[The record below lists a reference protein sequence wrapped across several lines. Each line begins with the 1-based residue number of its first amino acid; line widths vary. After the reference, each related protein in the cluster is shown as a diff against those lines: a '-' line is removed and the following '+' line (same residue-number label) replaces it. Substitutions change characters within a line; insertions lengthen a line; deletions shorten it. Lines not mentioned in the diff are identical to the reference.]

1 MGQIIDG
8 KFVAET
14 MKSAIAL
21 EVSELINAGKRPPHL
36 VAILVG
42 NNGASETYV
51 ANKVK
56 SCEELAASPKLG
68 KSYNEIAPGILGF
81 IAYRHLIFFRKISDK
96 EIEVIRILHGQMD
109 LKNKF

>member
-1 MGQIIDG
+1 MA
-8 KFVAET
+8 KFKLTNKAVEDL
-14 MKSAIAL
+14 SAIWQYTCDTW
-21 EVSELINAGKRPPHL
+21 SERQADKYYLLLI
-36 VAILVG
+36 
-42 NNGASETYV
+42 
-51 ANKVK
+51 K

-96 EIEVIRILHGQMD
+96 EIEVIRILHGQMN

>member
-1 MGQIIDG
+1 MA
-8 KFVAET
+8 KFKLTNKAVGDLA
-14 MKSAIAL
+14 AIWQYTCDTW
-21 EVSELINAGKRPPHL
+21 SERQADKYYLLLI
-36 VAILVG
+36 
-42 NNGASETYV
+42 
-51 ANKVK
+51 K

>member
-1 MGQIIDG
+1 MA
-8 KFVAET
+8 KFKLTNKAVEDL
-14 MKSAIAL
+14 SAIWQYTCDTW
-21 EVSELINAGKRPPHL
+21 SERQADKYYLLLI
-36 VAILVG
+36 
-42 NNGASETYV
+42 
-51 ANKVK
+51 K

-109 LKNKF
+109 LKNKV

>member
-1 MGQIIDG
+1 MA
-8 KFVAET
+8 KFKLTNKAVEDL
-14 MKSAIAL
+14 SAIWQYTC
-21 EVSELINAGKRPPHL
+21 VRWSERQADKYYLLLI
-36 VAILVG
+36 
-42 NNGASETYV
+42 
-51 ANKVK
+51 K

-81 IAYRHLIFFRKISDK
+81 LAYRHLIFFRKISDK

>member
-1 MGQIIDG
+1 MA
-8 KFVAET
+8 KFKLTNKAVEDL
-14 MKSAIAL
+14 SAIWQYTCDTW
-21 EVSELINAGKRPPHL
+21 SERQADKYYLLLI
-36 VAILVG
+36 
-42 NNGASETYV
+42 
-51 ANKVK
+51 K

>member
-1 MGQIIDG
+1 MA
-8 KFVAET
+8 KFKLTNKAVEDLQ
-14 MKSAIAL
+14 AIWQYTCDTW
-21 EVSELINAGKRPPHL
+21 SERQADKYYLLLI
-36 VAILVG
+36 
-42 NNGASETYV
+42 
-51 ANKVK
+51 K

>member
-1 MGQIIDG
+1 MA
-8 KFVAET
+8 KFKLTNKAVEDLA
-14 MKSAIAL
+14 AIWQYTS
-21 EVSELINAGKRPPHL
+21 VTWSERQADKYYLLLI
-36 VAILVG
+36 
-42 NNGASETYV
+42 
-51 ANKVK
+51 K

>member
-1 MGQIIDG
+1 MA
-8 KFVAET
+8 KFKLTNKAVEDL
-14 MKSAIAL
+14 SAIWQYTCDTW
-21 EVSELINAGKRPPHL
+21 SERQADKYYLLLI
-36 VAILVG
+36 
-42 NNGASETYV
+42 
-51 ANKVK
+51 K

-68 KSYNEIAPGILGF
+68 KSYNEIAPGIFGF

>member
-1 MGQIIDG
+1 MA
-8 KFVAET
+8 KFKLTNKAVEDLSSIWQYT
-14 MKSAIAL
+14 CDTW
-21 EVSELINAGKRPPHL
+21 SERQADKYYLLLI
-36 VAILVG
+36 
-42 NNGASETYV
+42 
-51 ANKVK
+51 K

>member
-1 MGQIIDG
+1 MA
-8 KFVAET
+8 KFKLTNKAVEDLA
-14 MKSAIAL
+14 AIWQYTSDTW
-21 EVSELINAGKRPPHL
+21 SERQADKYYLLLI
-36 VAILVG
+36 
-42 NNGASETYV
+42 
-51 ANKVK
+51 K

>member
-1 MGQIIDG
+1 MA
-8 KFVAET
+8 KFKLTNKAVEDL
-14 MKSAIAL
+14 SAIWQYTCDTW
-21 EVSELINAGKRPPHL
+21 SERQADKYYLLLI
-36 VAILVG
+36 
-42 NNGASETYV
+42 
-51 ANKVK
+51 K

-81 IAYRHLIFFRKISDK
+81 LAYRHLIFFRKISDK

>member
-1 MGQIIDG
+1 MA
-8 KFVAET
+8 KFKLTNKAVEDL
-14 MKSAIAL
+14 SAIWQYTC
-21 EVSELINAGKRPPHL
+21 VTWSERQADKYYLLLI
-36 VAILVG
+36 
-42 NNGASETYV
+42 
-51 ANKVK
+51 K

-81 IAYRHLIFFRKISDK
+81 LAYRHLIFFRKISDK